1 MFPSDLSTFDY
12 HLCIVYRLSLSGISS
27 MTVSLG
33 MHTVGNV
40 DLETRN
46 DAQVTR
52 RVSSVAIHNEY
63 NDATKV
69 NTKSVFFIHFL
80 IF

>member
-1 MFPSDLSTFDY
+1 
-12 HLCIVYRLSLSGISS
+12 

-69 NTKSVFFIHFL
+69 NTKAVFFIHFL